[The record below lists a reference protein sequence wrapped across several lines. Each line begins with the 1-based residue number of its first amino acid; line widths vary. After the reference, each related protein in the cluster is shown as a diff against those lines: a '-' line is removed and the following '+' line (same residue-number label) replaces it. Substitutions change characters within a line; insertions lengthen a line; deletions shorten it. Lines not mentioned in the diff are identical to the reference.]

1 MFIWNCQIDKG
12 FSSLIDSQDKV
23 VIPLR
28 AAAAKAGADED
39 TEAED
44 DPVLVVH
51 PNYVI
56 E

>member
-1 MFIWNCQIDKG
+1 MFN
-12 FSSLIDSQDKV
+12 FQDKV

-28 AAAAKAGADED
+28 AAGAKVALD
-39 TEAED
+39 TQESDVED

>member
-1 MFIWNCQIDKG
+1 MFFPI
-12 FSSLIDSQDKV
+12 SLQDKV

-28 AAAAKAGADED
+28 AAAKAAAAETEGE
-39 TEAED
+39 EAED

>member
-1 MFIWNCQIDKG
+1 MFIRNCRIN
-12 FSSLIDSQDKV
+12 FVISSLIDSQDKV

>member
-1 MFIWNCQIDKG
+1 MDTNASYSD
-12 FSSLIDSQDKV
+12 LQDKV
-23 VIPLR
+23 IIPLR
-28 AAAAKAGADED
+28 AAGAKAAMDAAEGEP
-39 TEAED
+39 AED